1 MANIS
6 ACGVLSERAPF
17 LVAFWCHNGRHSI
30 AGEKSILLGDGDG
43 GGGYN
48 GRGRARVK
56 KKEKLPKIGQ
66 FKRP

>member
-1 MANIS
+1 MN
-6 ACGVLSERAPF
+6 VLPSWWPF
-17 LVAFWCHNGRHSI
+17 GAIMGDSI
-30 AGEKSILLGDGDG
+30 AGEKSILLGDRDG
-43 GGGYN
+43 GEEGGYN